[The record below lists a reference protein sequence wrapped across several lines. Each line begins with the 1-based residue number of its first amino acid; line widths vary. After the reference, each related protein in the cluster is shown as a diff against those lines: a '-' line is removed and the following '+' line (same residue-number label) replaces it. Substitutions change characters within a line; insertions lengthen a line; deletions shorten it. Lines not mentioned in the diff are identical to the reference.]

1 MILFW
6 VHSISQWHKCLRNR
20 TTLQICTTFQDR
32 SIRNDMKRT
41 GADSGVC
48 PVARPDLLKPKPYH
62 LSDATAKYRQCT
74 EQARNITA

>member
-1 MILFW
+1 
-6 VHSISQWHKCLRNR
+6 
-20 TTLQICTTFQDR
+20 
-32 SIRNDMKRT
+32 MKRT